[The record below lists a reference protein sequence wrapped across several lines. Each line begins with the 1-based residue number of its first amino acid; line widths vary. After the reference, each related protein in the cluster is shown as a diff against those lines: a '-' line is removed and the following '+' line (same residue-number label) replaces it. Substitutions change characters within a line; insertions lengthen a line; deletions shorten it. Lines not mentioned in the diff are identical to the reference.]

1 MAQVICVLGSS
12 GSGKSTSLRNFKKG
26 EVFVFEV
33 AGKPLPFK
41 NDFGNFVKYNSG
53 DKNISYD
60 SILNIFGKLND
71 KTPKTIVID
80 DSQYLMAFE
89 NFDNVKN
96 KSYDKYVQM
105 ALNFQNLIRQSTLLP
120 DDINVYFLHHISK
133 DDDGFQHMKTL
144 GKMLDNQLTVDGLFT
159 TIIVAT
165 RKDKK
170 YVFQVHDEDGL
181 STCKT
186 PLGLYDENTTYVDN
200 DLKAFDTNLRE
211 FYNNESEENK

>member
-26 EVFVFEV
+26 EVIVFEV

-41 NDFGNFVKYNSG
+41 NDFGNFVKYNN
-53 DKNISYD
+53 DEKNISYD
-60 SILNIFGKLND
+60 SILNGFSKLND

-96 KSYDKYVQM
+96 KSFDKYVQM
-105 ALNFQNLIRQSTLLP
+105 ALNFQNLIRQASLLP
-120 DDINVYFLHHISK
+120 DDINVYFLHHTSK

-186 PLGLYDENTTYVDN
+186 PLGLYDENTIYVEN

-211 FYNNESEENK
+211 FYKGE